1 MIMTKL
7 NNAIDAIKKL
17 TKEEVIDI
25 IGTIVVGAVIL
36 ALMMI

>member
-7 NNAIDAIKKL
+7 NQL
-17 TKEEVIDI
+17 TKDEVIDI
-25 IGTIVVGAVIL
+25 IGTIIVGAVIL